1 MPVPKVE
8 PEVVEECE
16 EEDIAEAEL
25 DFTEELDDILSEFV
39 FV

>member
-1 MPVPKVE
+1 MPKVE
-8 PEVVEECE
+8 PVEDVVCE